1 MTTPSLSF
9 QPRNISMFVG
19 NNNTVQKMKI
29 LKDHL
34 ASKHSFDIKPAVKTN
49 Q

>member
-9 QPRNISMFVG
+9 QTRNISMFVG

-29 LKDHL
+29 LKEHL
-34 ASKHSFDIKPAVKTN
+34 ASKHSFDIKTAVNTN
-49 Q
+49 K